1 MKESLAHPVHL
12 FCIILILNQI
22 RFLTSLNINTD
33 RQYVRAPRDS
43 SFSGRTWSYQQLYHD
58 NGDGN
63 PISWSSYSSN
73 DLTPDGKASDRLIL
87 DSDDDSINDISADN
101 HGDLGERFDNLL
113 ESFDGFNPLSEFFHP
128 RFLGPSFAPRVL
140 DSRLL
145 GLKDEYPTSYEQNI
159 PSPDRSEKI
168 PPRTTP
174 PPSMISEPIAKEEKK
189 DHISPPKEGE
199 NNPNVRDFS
208 AKNLRHSP
216 VYLQDS
222 RLSGLSSSRLVDH
235 SKQGSLPSVM
245 FIALV
250 SVFTLVGIFSVMG
263 TGYCVYRIKQRK
275 QAADN
280 VDYPAY
286 GICGPQVKPS
296 SGASAPVEPPTGDRK
311 LAQMAQMYHYHH
323 QKQQM
328 IAPDKADIPTSRS
341 PSEPDSEEENE
352 EGDYTVYE
360 CPGLASTGE
369 LEVKNPLFQD
379 DSNTD
384 STPSTQPETTSSNT
398 ERQ

>member
-1 MKESLAHPVHL
+1 MVKKSLAHTVHL
-12 FCIILILNQI
+12 LCTILILNQI
-22 RFLTSLNINTD
+22 QFLTSLDINTD
-33 RQYVRAPRDS
+33 RQYIR
-43 SFSGRTWSYQQLYHD
+43 
-58 NGDGN
+58 
-63 PISWSSYSSN
+63 
-73 DLTPDGKASDRLIL
+73 ASDRLIL
-87 DSDDDSINDISADN
+87 DSDNDSGDDFSADN
-101 HGDLGERFDNLL
+101 QEDLDERFENLL
-113 ESFDGFNPLSEFFHP
+113 KSFDGFNPLSEFFHP

-140 DSRLL
+140 DPRLL
-145 GLKDEYPTSYEQNI
+145 GIKDEYPTSYVQDI
-159 PSPDRSEKI
+159 PSPDRTEKI
-168 PPRTTP
+168 PTPTKP
-174 PPSMISEPIAKEEKK
+174 PPMIIEHVPKEEKK
-189 DHISPPKEGE
+189 DHVIPPTKKEE
-199 NNPNVRDFS
+199 NNPSIRDFS

-216 VYLQDS
+216 VYLKDS

-235 SKQGSLPSVM
+235 SKQASLPGVL

-250 SVFTLVGIFSVMG
+250 TIFTFVGIFSVIG
-263 TGYCVYRIKQRK
+263 TGYCVYRIRQRK

-296 SGASAPVEPPTGDRK
+296 SGASAPIEPPTGDRK

-328 IAPDKADIPTSRS
+328 MAPDKADISTPRS
-341 PSEPDSEEENE
+341 PSEPESEEENE

-384 STPSTQPETTSSNT
+384 STPSTQPETTSSSADK
-398 ERQ
+398 Q